1 MEEEIS
7 ILHSRKTLQ
16 LDYRPIGARPEG
28 PGPTPNVASPRTRN
42 QGCYTADMPI
52 HNADIAAIFEE
63 IADLLE
69 IQDANPFRVRAYR
82 NAARTIGELGREV
95 AGILAAGEKLP
106 KLPGIGADLAAKI
119 EEIATT
125 GRCRFLEELRSQLP
139 PTITQLLHIPGLG
152 PKRVKMLY
160 DSLQVQT
167 LDELARAA
175 EAGRI
180 RELPGFGEKTE
191 RAILEAIRAHASQ
204 ERRYSIAV
212 ATQYAEALI
221 AHLRRA
227 PGVEQAVVAGSYRR
241 GKETVG
247 DLDILVTAEEGP
259 PVMAHLMAYDEI
271 ADVLSHGDTRSSVV
285 LRSGIQVDVRVVP
298 AASFGAALHYFTG
311 SKPHN
316 IAIRKL
322 GQERGL
328 KINEYGVFRGD
339 ARIAGE
345 TEESVFA
352 AVGLP
357 WIPPELR
364 EDRGEIEAA
373 RAGRLPRLVELK
385 QLRGDLHV
393 HSKASDG
400 RHDLRQLAEEGRRRG
415 FQYLAITDHSPRL
428 AVTHGLDEK
437 RLARQMEEIDRL
449 NEELQGIR
457 LLKGVEVDIL
467 EDGSLDLP
475 DAVLGQLDLV
485 VAAVHSHFNLPR
497 DRQTARILRAM
508 DHPHFTILAH
518 PSGREIGGRAP
529 MDVDM
534 ERIIR
539 HARERGCYLE
549 LNAQPERL
557 DLTDLH
563 CQLAKAEGVLVAI
576 NSDAHTL
583 LDFDHLRFGVGQA
596 RRGWL
601 EAGDVLNTRSLR
613 QLLPLLRKTM

>member
-1 MEEEIS
+1 
-7 ILHSRKTLQ
+7 
-16 LDYRPIGARPEG
+16 
-28 PGPTPNVASPRTRN
+28 
-42 QGCYTADMPI
+42 MPI

-82 NAARTIGELGREV
+82 NAARTIGEYGREV
-95 AGILAAGEKLP
+95 AEILAGGGKLP

-125 GRCRFLEELRSQLP
+125 GRSRFLEELRAQLP
-139 PTITQLLHIPGLG
+139 PTITQLLSIPGLG

-160 DSLQVQT
+160 DSLQVET
-167 LDELARAA
+167 LDQLAKAA

-204 ERRYSIAV
+204 SRRYSIAV
-212 ATQYAEALI
+212 ATQYAQSLV
-221 AHLRRA
+221 AHLRKG
-227 PGVEQAVVAGSYRR
+227 PGVRQAVVAGSFRR
-241 GKETVG
+241 AKETVG
-247 DLDILVTAEEGP
+247 DLDILVTAASGP
-259 PVMAHLMAYDEI
+259 PVMTHLLAYDEI
-271 ADVLSHGDTRSSVV
+271 ADVLSHGETRSSVV
-285 LRSGIQVDVRVVP
+285 LKSGIQVDVRVVP
-298 AASFGAALHYFTG
+298 EESFGAALHYFTG

-328 KINEYGVFRGD
+328 KINEYGVFRGER
-339 ARIAGE
+339 RIAGE

-373 RAGRLPRLVELK
+373 RAGRLPQLVELK
-385 QLRGDLHV
+385 ALRGDLHV

-400 RHDLRQLAEEGRRRG
+400 RHTLRELAEEAHRRG
-415 FQYLAITDHSPRL
+415 WQYLAITDHSPRL
-428 AVTHGLDEK
+428 AVTHGLDAK
-437 RLARQMEEIDRL
+437 RLMQQMEEIDRL
-449 NEELQGIR
+449 NETLKGIR
-457 LLKGVEVDIL
+457 LLKGIEVDIL
-467 EDGSLDLP
+467 EDGSLDLA
-475 DAVLGQLDLV
+475 DSLLKELDLV

-497 DRQTARILRAM
+497 EQQTRRILRAM
-508 DHPHFTILAH
+508 DHPHFTLLAH
-518 PSGREIGGRAP
+518 PSGREIGGRPP

-557 DLTDLH
+557 DLTDIH
-563 CQLAKAEGVLVAI
+563 CQLAKAEGVLVSI

-601 EAGDVLNTRSLR
+601 EAKDVLNTRSLKE
-613 QLLPLLRKTM
+613 LLPILKKTMG

>member
-1 MEEEIS
+1 
-7 ILHSRKTLQ
+7 
-16 LDYRPIGARPEG
+16 
-28 PGPTPNVASPRTRN
+28 
-42 QGCYTADMPI
+42 MPI

-82 NAARTIGELGREV
+82 NAARTIGEYGREV
-95 AGILAAGEKLP
+95 AEILAGGGKLP

-125 GRCRFLEELRSQLP
+125 GRSRFLEELRAQLP
-139 PTITQLLHIPGLG
+139 PTITQLLSIPGLG

-160 DSLQVQT
+160 DSLQVET
-167 LDELARAA
+167 LDQLAKAA

-204 ERRYSIAV
+204 SRRYSIAV
-212 ATQYAEALI
+212 ATQYAQSLV
-221 AHLRRA
+221 AHLRKG
-227 PGVEQAVVAGSYRR
+227 PGVRQAVVAGSFRR
-241 GKETVG
+241 AKETVG
-247 DLDILVTAEEGP
+247 DLDILVTAASGP
-259 PVMAHLMAYDEI
+259 PVMTHLLAYDEI
-271 ADVLSHGDTRSSVV
+271 ADVLSHGETRSSVV
-285 LRSGIQVDVRVVP
+285 LKSGIQVDVRVVP
-298 AASFGAALHYFTG
+298 EESFGAALHYFTG

-328 KINEYGVFRGD
+328 KINEYGVFRGER
-339 ARIAGE
+339 RIAGE

-373 RAGRLPRLVELK
+373 RAGRLPQLVELK
-385 QLRGDLHV
+385 ALRGDLHV

-400 RHDLRQLAEEGRRRG
+400 RHTLRELAEEAHRRG
-415 FQYLAITDHSPRL
+415 WQYLAITDHSPRL
-428 AVTHGLDEK
+428 AVTHGLNAK
-437 RLARQMEEIDRL
+437 RLMQQMEEIDRL
-449 NEELQGIR
+449 NETLKGIR
-457 LLKGVEVDIL
+457 LLKGIEVDIL
-467 EDGSLDLP
+467 EDGSLDLA
-475 DAVLGQLDLV
+475 DSLLKELDLV

-497 DRQTARILRAM
+497 EQQTRRILRAM
-508 DHPHFTILAH
+508 DHPHFTLLAH
-518 PSGREIGGRAP
+518 PSGREIGGRPP

-557 DLTDLH
+557 DLTDIH
-563 CQLAKAEGVLVAI
+563 CQLAKAEGVLVSI

-601 EAGDVLNTRSLR
+601 EAKDVLNTRSLKE
-613 QLLPLLRKTM
+613 LLPILKKTMG

>member
-1 MEEEIS
+1 
-7 ILHSRKTLQ
+7 
-16 LDYRPIGARPEG
+16 
-28 PGPTPNVASPRTRN
+28 
-42 QGCYTADMPI
+42 MPI

-82 NAARTIGELGREV
+82 NAARTIGEYGREV
-95 AGILAAGEKLP
+95 AEILAGGGKLP

-125 GRCRFLEELRSQLP
+125 GRSRFLEELRAQLP
-139 PTITQLLHIPGLG
+139 PTITQLLSIPGLG

-160 DSLQVQT
+160 DSLQVET
-167 LDELARAA
+167 LDQLAKAA

-204 ERRYSIAV
+204 SRRYSIAV
-212 ATQYAEALI
+212 ATQYAQSLV
-221 AHLRRA
+221 AHLRKG
-227 PGVEQAVVAGSYRR
+227 PGVRQAVVAGSFRR
-241 GKETVG
+241 AKETVG
-247 DLDILVTAEEGP
+247 DLDILVTAASGP
-259 PVMAHLMAYDEI
+259 PVMSHLLAYDEI
-271 ADVLSHGDTRSSVV
+271 ADVLSHGETRSSVV
-285 LRSGIQVDVRVVP
+285 LKSGIQVDVRVVP
-298 AASFGAALHYFTG
+298 GESFGAALHYFTG

-328 KINEYGVFRGD
+328 KINEYGVFRGER
-339 ARIAGE
+339 RIAGE

-373 RAGRLPRLVELK
+373 RAGRLPQLVELK
-385 QLRGDLHV
+385 ALRGDLHV

-400 RHDLRQLAEEGRRRG
+400 RHTLRELAEEAHRRG
-415 FQYLAITDHSPRL
+415 WQYLAITDHSPRL
-428 AVTHGLDEK
+428 AVTHGLDAK
-437 RLARQMEEIDRL
+437 RLMQQIEEIDRL
-449 NEELQGIR
+449 NETLKGIR
-457 LLKGVEVDIL
+457 LLKGIEVDIL
-467 EDGSLDLP
+467 EDGSLDLA
-475 DAVLGQLDLV
+475 DSLLKELDLV

-497 DRQTARILRAM
+497 EQQTRRILRAM
-508 DHPHFTILAH
+508 DHPHFTLLAH
-518 PSGREIGGRAP
+518 PSGREIGGRPP

-557 DLTDLH
+557 DLTDIH
-563 CQLAKAEGVLVAI
+563 CQLAKAEGVLVSI

-601 EAGDVLNTRSLR
+601 EAKDVLNTRSLKE
-613 QLLPLLRKTM
+613 LLPILKKTMG